1 MESIFD
7 LVIVGAGLHGLCMAK
22 TYSEVLPDAEILI
35 MDSASS
41 IGGTWAEERLYPGLK
56 TNNNTGTYEFSD
68 FPMVPEDWGIKP
80 GDHIPGTVVNKYLNA
95 YAKKYGVAQKCRL
108 NTRVIDV
115 KMKEDDSWALKWQSG
130 QQTGMLNARKLVIAT
145 GLTSEPRMP
154 EIKGLDT
161 FKGPVFHSKDLARR
175 ARELSCASNVV
186 VIGGSKSSYDVINLC
201 CTKSPAQCHW
211 IIRDSGHG
219 PSWLSPIYVTPFKI
233 QLDKLTTTR
242 LLTWFNP
249 CIWSLT
255 DGYTWPK
262 WFLQQTRLGRLISNG
277 FWKIMNDDVIALTGY
292 DKHTETQ
299 KLKPK
304 HPAYWAA
311 GSLAIQN
318 YAEDPLAFV
327 RNGRAKVFRSD
338 IMRIGEHEVELTN
351 GTSIPADA
359 IVCCTGWDWKP
370 SMKLKATELGTPIS
384 ADQIAQE
391 EQRIYG
397 DLPLLKQRPKQNMLV
412 NAVSPD
418 DGLYLYRFMLP
429 VAPKM
434 LQAKNLAFLGHSFTI
449 STYLVGQ
456 LQALWIT
463 AFLDGQLDSLTKVN
477 EKSMKAISSST
488 ASMAAYMRLRHPPET
503 GGFGDRFGDMA
514 FESLPYID
522 LLLRDLGLEWMRKK
536 GWFAWFREVFE
547 PYEQSDYIGMV
558 REWLEKEKTND
569 FENRKVK

>member
-1 MESIFD
+1 MFD
-7 LVIVGAGLHGLCMAK
+7 LVIIGAGLHGLCMAK
-22 TYSEVLPDAEILI
+22 TYSEVHPDTKVLI
-35 MDSASS
+35 VDSAAS

-56 TNNNTGTYEFSD
+56 TNNNTGSYEFSD
-68 FPMVPEDWGIKP
+68 FPMVPEDWGIKS

-108 NTRVIDV
+108 NTRVTDAE
-115 KMKEDDSWALKWQSG
+115 MKEDGLWALKWQSG
-130 QQTGMLNARKLVIAT
+130 QQTGILNARKLVMAT
-145 GLTSEPRMP
+145 GLTSAPRMP

-161 FKGPVFHSKDLARR
+161 FKGPVFHAKDLAKR
-175 ARELSCASNVV
+175 AHELSCASDVV

-219 PSWLSPIYVTPFKI
+219 PSWLSPIYVTPFKL

-249 CIWSLT
+249 CIWSLAA
-255 DGYTWPK
+255 GYTWPQQ
-262 WFLQQTRLGRLISNG
+262 FLQQTRLGRLISNA
-277 FWKIMNDDVIALTGY
+277 FWKIMNDDVVALTGY

-304 HPAYWAA
+304 HAAYWAA

-318 YAEDPLAFV
+318 YAEDPLEFV
-327 RNGRAKVFRSD
+327 RNGRAKVLRSD
-338 IMRIGEHEVELTN
+338 IMRIGEHNVELTN
-351 GTSIPADA
+351 GTTIPADA

-370 SMKLKATELGTPIS
+370 SMEIKATELGTSIT
-384 ADQIAQE
+384 ADHIAQE
-391 EQRIYG
+391 EQRICES
-397 DLPLLKQRPKQNMLV
+397 LPLLRQRPKQNILV

-418 DGLYLYRFMLP
+418 DGMYLYRFMLP

-434 LQAKNLAFLGHSFTI
+434 LQARNLALLGHSLTI
-449 STYLVGQ
+449 STFLVGQ

-463 AFLDGQLDSLTKVN
+463 AFLDGKLDSLTSVN
-477 EKSMKAISSST
+477 EKSMNAVSSST

-522 LLLRDLGLEWMRKK
+522 LLLRDLGMEWTRKK
-536 GWFAWFREVFE
+536 GWFAWLREVFE
-547 PYEQSDYIGMV
+547 PYHQSDYIGLV
-558 REWLEKEKTND
+558 QEWLQKEQKYD
-569 FENRKVK
+569 FEKRKAK

>member
-1 MESIFD
+1 MDPIFD
-7 LVIVGAGLHGLCMAK
+7 LVIIGAGLHGLCMAK
-22 TYSEVLPDAEILI
+22 TYGEVHPDAKVLI
-35 MDSASS
+35 VDSASS
-41 IGGTWAEERLYPGLK
+41 IGGTWAKERLYEGLK

-68 FPMVPEDWGIKP
+68 FPMVPEDWGIRP
-80 GDHIPGTVVNKYLNA
+80 GDHIPGVVVNKYLTA
-95 YAKKYGVAQKCRL
+95 YAKKYDVARKCRL
-108 NTRVIDV
+108 NTRVTEAE
-115 KMKEDDSWALKWQSG
+115 MKEDGSWALKWQSG
-130 QQTGMLNARKLVIAT
+130 QQVGVLTTQKLVMAT

-154 EIKGLDT
+154 KIEGLDT
-161 FKGPVFHSKDLARR
+161 FKGPVFHSKDLAGR
-175 ARELSCASNVV
+175 AHELSCASNVV

-219 PSWLSPIYVTPFKI
+219 PSWLAPIYVTPFKI

-249 CIWSLT
+249 CIWTLAA
-255 DGYTWPK
+255 GYTWPQ

-277 FWKIMNDDVIALTGY
+277 FWKIMNDDVVALTGY

-299 KLKPK
+299 KLKPE

-318 YAEDPLAFV
+318 YAEDPLEFV

-338 IMRIGEHEVELTN
+338 IKRVDEHEVELTS

-370 SMKLKATELGTPIS
+370 STELKATELHTS
-384 ADQIAQE
+384 FFTDQIAQE
-391 EQRIYG
+391 EQRICEE
-397 DLPLLKQRPKQNMLV
+397 LPLLKRRPKQNMLV

-429 VAPKM
+429 VASKM
-434 LQAKNLAFLGHSFTI
+434 LQARNFAFLGHSFTI

-463 AFLDGQLDSLTKVN
+463 AFLDGQLDSLTDVN
-477 EKSMKAISSST
+477 EKSMEAISSST

-522 LLLRDLGLEWMRKK
+522 LLLRDLGLEWTRKK
-536 GWFAWFREVFE
+536 GVFAWLRNVVE
-547 PYEQSDYIGMV
+547 PYGQSDYVGLV
-558 REWLEKEKTND
+558 QEWLRKQKAKD
-569 FENRKVK
+569 RENKKMD